1 MPGPSELVAAGTA
14 TAVTVTGR
22 TAVRGTVV
30 VGRTAATGA
39 AVVGRTA
46 VRGTAAAAGSRLLWR
61 KLRVE
66 CGASEMVPPGS
77 TGNKVMLIA
86 AVESR
91 AKVSSTSRHS
101 T

>member
-39 AVVGRTA
+39 AVVRGLA
-46 VRGTAAAAGSRLLWR
+46 RGTVCIATLFHR
-61 KLRVE
+61 
-66 CGASEMVPPGS
+66 CGRYYP
-77 TGNKVMLIA
+77 
-86 AVESR
+86 
-91 AKVSSTSRHS
+91 
-101 T
+101 

>member
-46 VRGTAAAAGSRLLWR
+46 VRCTAAAGRGLARGTVCIATLFHR
-61 KLRVE
+61 
-66 CGASEMVPPGS
+66 CGRYYP
-77 TGNKVMLIA
+77 
-86 AVESR
+86 
-91 AKVSSTSRHS
+91 
-101 T
+101 